1 MKKNELPDIRPL
13 PPLMVILGYGGLGP
27 FVLLSVMMLHAAFV
41 GPGLQSSSVFGLYT
55 PYLFISYSAI
65 ILSFLSGTLWSRNG
79 YAPESTQ
86 NEFLLLGS
94 NLLALTAWLALIL
107 VYFSSVM
114 TLLAVSL
121 LIAGF
126 ASVLLFERSIMITNK
141 SYWRLRLYLTGTV
154 IATQLLVLFLLIE
167 DL

>member
-1 MKKNELPDIRPL
+1 MKKNELSDIRPL
-13 PPLMVILGYGGLGP
+13 PTLMSVLGYAGLGP

-79 YAPESTQ
+79 YAAESTK
-86 NEFLLLGS
+86 NELLLVGS
-94 NLLALTAWLALIL
+94 NLLALIAWLALIL

-126 ASVLLFERSIMITNK
+126 ASVLLLERSIMTTNK
-141 SYWRLRLYLTGTV
+141 NYWRLRLYLTSAV

>member
-1 MKKNELPDIRPL
+1 MKKNKLSDARPL
-13 PPLMVILGYGGLGP
+13 PPLMLVLGYAGLGP

-86 NEFLLLGS
+86 NELLLLGS
-94 NLLALTAWLALIL
+94 NFLALIAWLALIL

-114 TLLAVSL
+114 TMLAVSL

-126 ASVLLFERSIMITNK
+126 ASVLLCERSIMVTNK
-141 SYWRLRLYLTGTV
+141 SYWRLRLHLTGTV

>member
-1 MKKNELPDIRPL
+1 MKKNELSDIRPL
-13 PPLMVILGYGGLGP
+13 PPLMLVLGYAGLGP
-27 FVLLSVMMLHAAFV
+27 FVLLSAMMLHAAFV
-41 GPGLQSSSVFGLYT
+41 GPGLQSSSFFGLYT

-86 NEFLLLGS
+86 KELLLLGS
-94 NLLALTAWLALIL
+94 NFLALIAWLALIL

-114 TLLAVSL
+114 TMLAVSL

-126 ASVLLFERSIMITNK
+126 ASVLLFERSMMITNK
-141 SYWRLRLYLTGTV
+141 SYWRFRLYLTGTV